1 MSGQIDSS
9 VISDAF
15 LFRQGQREFDMVAVP
30 EHTDV
35 RDDRE
40 IVRFNFVR
48 TRRPCASIFQS
59 ATSVYTSTNP

>member
-1 MSGQIDSS
+1 MSRQIDSR
-9 VISDAF
+9 VNSDAVPAGT
-15 LFRQGQREFDMVAVP
+15 LFDMVAVP

-40 IVRFNFVR
+40 IIIFNFVR